1 VDLASSSLTL
11 FLLLTSVPLAAQ
23 QTPPQ
28 PATPQPSAPATSTIE
43 IDLPLEVD
51 VDGECRIITLDKR
64 HPARPKLRH
73 HTDPTICRLESE
85 NDSEHWEKV
94 LKSGTYKNV
103 LVEVR
108 EHEFVLQNP
117 YPQPVTY
124 IVHQP
129 ITKHYHIDSEP
140 QPADITDSVA
150 TFRVLVPPGQTSRL
164 HVGER
169 D

>member
-73 HTDPTICRLESE
+73 HTD
-85 NDSEHWEKV
+85 
-94 LKSGTYKNV
+94 KNV